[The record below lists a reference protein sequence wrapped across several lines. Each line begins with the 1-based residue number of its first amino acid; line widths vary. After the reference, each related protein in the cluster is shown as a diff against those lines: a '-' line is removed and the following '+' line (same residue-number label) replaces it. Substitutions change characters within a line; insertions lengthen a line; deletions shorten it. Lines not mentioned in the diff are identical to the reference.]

1 MRSPWLVLVWSLLL
15 GCGAPSDFVL
25 EESVTRDAGVADRA
39 DRPTAVQDGTNVAP
53 DAPVI
58 LVDAG
63 RDFDALV
70 ILVDAGRDSDA
81 ELPDVPVIADAPVIL
96 VDAGRDTR
104 VDLADALVTADAG
117 RDSDAEL
124 PDGQGTDA
132 ALDDRVRADVS
143 VALLD
148 VAALDAGTDAPLDAG
163 TDAPLDA
170 GTEVD
175 GGAEDPSVTC
185 ARLTSCGACLAHP
198 PDANGRGCG
207 WCAHAA
213 RCLYGD
219 ATGVIRGICEGGWRG
234 VGTTC
239 P

>member
-1 MRSPWLVLVWSLLL
+1 MRSPWLVLVWSLLV

-63 RDFDALV
+63 RDSDARV
-70 ILVDAGRDSDA
+70 TVDAGRDSDA
-81 ELPDVPVIADAPVIL
+81 ELPDVPVIL
-96 VDAGRDTR
+96 VDAGRDS
-104 VDLADALVTADAG
+104 DAPMTVDAG

-143 VALLD
+143 VAPLD

-163 TDAPLDA
+163 T
-170 GTEVD
+170 EVD
-175 GGAEDPSVTC
+175 GAMEDPSVTC

>member
-1 MRSPWLVLVWSLLL
+1 MRSPWLVLVWSLLV

-63 RDFDALV
+63 RDSDAHV
-70 ILVDAGRDSDA
+70 TVDAGRDSDARVTVDAGRDSDA
-81 ELPDVPVIADAPVIL
+81 ELPDAPVIL
-96 VDAGRDTR
+96 VDAGRDS
-104 VDLADALVTADAG
+104 DAPMTVDAG
-117 RDSDAEL
+117 RDSDAEF

-148 VAALDAGTDAPLDAG
+148 V
-163 TDAPLDA
+163 APLDA